1 MAFVEVSQERFYKA
15 IGGPEN
21 INPSAH
27 QHHSE
32 WINLNTHA
40 VVGRSEPGYKSHY
53 GTPDRY
59 WLEETFLKS
68 KIQVLNI

>member
-1 MAFVEVSQERFYKA
+1 MAFVEVSYEQFYKV

-27 QHHSE
+27 PYHSE

-40 VVGRSEPGYKSHY
+40 VVGRSEPGYKSPY
-53 GTPDRY
+53 GTPSRY
-59 WLEETFLKS
+59 WLEERFAAS
-68 KIQVLNI
+68 KATA